1 MLETMNDYLGIA
13 VILFII
19 VIAIVTFV
27 SMNAKMR
34 SQDESD
40 EYYRDLL

>member
-1 MLETMNDYLGIA
+1 MLETMNDYISIISLL
-13 VILFII
+13 VIILVTVGTFI
-19 VIAIVTFV
+19 

-34 SQDESD
+34 NQEESD